1 MYVFYNL
8 CFYKPSKEE
17 VNKLDIEKIGF
28 YLSDKEVI
36 EKRIKSQMHI
46 LISLVHKQ

>member
-1 MYVFYNL
+1 MFVIIFVFIHL
-8 CFYKPSKEE
+8 QKEDL
-17 VNKLDIEKIGF
+17 NKLDIKKIGF

>member
-1 MYVFYNL
+1 MFFIICVFTNL
-8 CFYKPSKEE
+8 QKEE
-17 VNKLDIEKIGF
+17 VNKLDNEKIGF